1 MHWPQ
6 KEDSAPE
13 VQELLITKYGS
24 SYVILIHKQIW
35 IFK

>member
-24 SYVILIHKQIW
+24 SYVLIHKPIW